1 MANYQKYMFDNFV
14 VEDTKDKKVVV
25 DDVPISSQNDE
36 PDIDMDMEIESFDI
50 IDETKVDNL
59 PDSAIA
65 ENDNIIEQSEVTPI
79 TVEDL
84 VVDNIEA
91 SDENISISEDV
102 STETE
107 AIAEAPLIEPEVV
120 EPQTIEQTYTI
131 EEVQNAVS
139 LAKDEIYKKA
149 SEEASKSI
157 TAKQNLLLED
167 IKSQLVAIHASM
179 DQKKEELE
187 EASVRF
193 AVEVV
198 GKILPSLEKERAEE
212 EVRRFLVANF
222 ANFAAQETLSFSFNP
237 ETVNVVAECIN
248 RLAEQNDFEGKI
260 SVHKD
265 SLLAPADCRVEWKSG
280 GVERSSS
287 NIMDKIKGLIDNNS
301 IKERENG

>member
-1 MANYQKYMFDNFV
+1 MFDNFV

-179 DQKKEELE
+179 DQKKRRIRRSFC
-187 EASVRF
+187 AFCCRSCWQNI
-193 AVEVV
+193 AVTR
-198 GKILPSLEKERAEE
+198 KRTC
-212 EVRRFLVANF
+212 RR
-222 ANFAAQETLSFSFNP
+222 
-237 ETVNVVAECIN
+237 
-248 RLAEQNDFEGKI
+248 
-260 SVHKD
+260 
-265 SLLAPADCRVEWKSG
+265 
-280 GVERSSS
+280 RSQT
-287 NIMDKIKGLIDNNS
+287 IFGCQFC
-301 IKERENG
+301 

>member
-1 MANYQKYMFDNFV
+1 MFDNFV

-36 PDIDMDMEIESFDI
+36 PDINMDMEIESFDI

>member
-1 MANYQKYMFDNFV
+1 MFDNFV

>member
-1 MANYQKYMFDNFV
+1 MFDNFV

-287 NIMDKIKGLIDNNS
+287 SIMDKIKGLIDNNS

>member
-1 MANYQKYMFDNFV
+1 MFDNFV

-107 AIAEAPLIEPEVV
+107 AIAEAPLIESEVV

-265 SLLAPADCRVEWKSG
+265 SLLAPADCRVEWKLG

-287 NIMDKIKGLIDNNS
+287 SIMDKIKGLIDNNS

>member
-1 MANYQKYMFDNFV
+1 MFDNFV

-91 SDENISISEDV
+91 SDENISISEDA